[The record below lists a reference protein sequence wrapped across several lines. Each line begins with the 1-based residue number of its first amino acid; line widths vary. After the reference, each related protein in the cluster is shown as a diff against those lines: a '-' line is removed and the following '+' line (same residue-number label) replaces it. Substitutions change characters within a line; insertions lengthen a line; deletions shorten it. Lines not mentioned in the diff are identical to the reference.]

1 MELSE
6 HNLQQ
11 ILQLQ
16 VGPTH
21 GRTTMCGLLAS
32 QGVKVAEN
40 RIGKALQQINPSY
53 QQARRSRANR
63 RFNPILYHASRFSDK
78 FHIDQNEKLVM
89 YGVTHICAR
98 DGFSG
103 KVVGFVSMPV
113 KTNVEIYGI
122 LFR

>member
-1 MELSE
+1 
-6 HNLQQ
+6 
-11 ILQLQ
+11 
-16 VGPTH
+16 
-21 GRTTMCGLLAS
+21 MCGLLAS

-40 RIGKALQQINPSY
+40 RIEKALQQINPSY

-63 RFNPILYHASRFSDK
+63 RFNFILYHASHFGDK
-78 FHIDQNEKLVM
+78 LHIDQNEKLVM

-113 KTNVEIYGI
+113 KTNAEIYSN
-122 LFR
+122 LSR